1 EHSAPAFTLDLSS
14 APKGVYLCR
23 IEVEGG
29 SVVRRLVVE

>member
-1 EHSAPAFTLDLSS
+1 MSS